1 MDLQKK
7 CSKTK
12 KNNHKSVSNSK
23 KKCNFVNYLHLF
35 RMKSFASDNYSGVHP
50 LILASISEANRHHAP
65 AYGND
70 AYTERAIQQFKRLL
84 GDSVELY
91 FTFIGTAANVLG
103 LKALTQPYHA
113 IICAETAHIN
123 IDECG
128 APERFTGCKLLTV
141 PAKDGKLRVEEIEKF
156 QSLVDFEHHVQP
168 KVISISQTTELGTL
182 YTPDE
187 IRGLADYAHSHNMY
201 LHVDGARISN
211 AAAALQMPVKN
222 FTFDCG
228 VDVLSFGGTKNGM
241 MYGEAIVFANASL
254 CENFKYIRKQ
264 GMQLA
269 SKMRYISA
277 QFSAYLNNDLYLKL
291 ASHANAMGQLL
302 AAKLREIPEIKITQ
316 EPTANAVFAIVPNK
330 IIAPLQNDYFFYE
343 WDEQTHEVR
352 WMCSWDTTEEDIEN
366 FIKRIK
372 TLI

>member
-1 MDLQKK
+1 
-7 CSKTK
+7 
-12 KNNHKSVSNSK
+12 
-23 KKCNFVNYLHLF
+23 
-35 RMKSFASDNYSGVHP
+35 MKGFASDNYSGVHP
-50 LILASISEANRHHAP
+50 QIMKALAEINVDHAA
-65 AYGND
+65 AYGGD
-70 AYTERAIQQFKRLL
+70 VYTEKAVQQFKQLL
-84 GDSVELY
+84 GESVEVY

-103 LKALTQPYHA
+103 LKALTQPHHA
-113 IICAETAHIN
+113 VICAETAHIHV
-123 IDECG
+123 DECG

-141 PAKDGKLRVEEIEKF
+141 STLDGKLRIADIEKF

-187 IRGLADYAHSHNMY
+187 IKALADYAHSHNMY
-201 LHVDGARISN
+201 LQMDGARIAN
-211 AAAALQMPVKN
+211 AAVALNMPIKE

-277 QFSAYLNNDLYLKL
+277 QFSAYLSDDLYLKT
-291 ASHANAMGQLL
+291 ARHANAMGRLL
-302 AAKLREIPEIKITQ
+302 VEKLNDIPEVEIIQKSA
-316 EPTANAVFAIVPNK
+316 ANAVFAK
-330 IIAPLQNDYFFYE
+330 IPKAIIKSLQEEYFFYE
-343 WDEQTHEVR
+343 WNEQNHEVR
-352 WMCSWDTTEEDIEN
+352 WMCSWDTTETEIEN
-366 FIKRIK
+366 FVFLIK
-372 TLI
+372 TLLKTE

>member
-1 MDLQKK
+1 MKK
-7 CSKTK
+7 
-12 KNNHKSVSNSK
+12 V
-23 KKCNFVNYLHLF
+23 
-35 RMKSFASDNYSGVHP
+35 MKGFASDNYSGVHP
-50 LILASISEANRHHAP
+50 QILKAISDVNVEHAI
-65 AYGND
+65 AYGGD
-70 AYTERAIQQFKRLL
+70 VYTEKAVQQFKQLL
-84 GDSVELY
+84 GEKVEVY

-103 LKALTQPYHA
+103 LKALTQPHHA
-113 IICAETAHIN
+113 VICAETAHIN
-123 IDECG
+123 VDECG

-141 PAKDGKLRVEEIEKF
+141 PTKDGKLRISDIEKF

-187 IRGLADYAHSHNMY
+187 IKDLADYAHSKNMF
-201 LHVDGARISN
+201 LQMDGARIAN
-211 AAAALQMPVKN
+211 AAAALDMPIKN

-277 QFSAYLNNDLYLKL
+277 QFSAYLSDDLYLKT
-291 ASHANAMGQLL
+291 ARHANAMAQLL
-302 AAKLREIPEIKITQ
+302 VEKLSAIPEVKITQ
-316 EPTANAVFAIVPNK
+316 KSTANAVFAKLPK
-330 IIAPLQNDYFFYE
+330 EIIKPLQDEYFFYE
-343 WDEQTHEVR
+343 WDEQNNEVR
-352 WMCSWDTTEEDIEN
+352 WMCSWDTTETEIEN
-366 FIKRIK
+366 FVSLIKKNIEK
-372 TLI
+372 FI

>member
-1 MDLQKK
+1 M
-7 CSKTK
+7 
-12 KNNHKSVSNSK
+12 N
-23 KKCNFVNYLHLF
+23 
-35 RMKSFASDNYSGVHP
+35 A
-50 LILASISEANRHHAP
+50 LAEGNVDHAI
-65 AYGND
+65 AYGGD
-70 AYTERAIQQFKRLL
+70 IYTEKTIQQFKQLL
-84 GDSVELY
+84 GNSVEVY

-103 LKALTQPYHA
+103 LRALTQSHHA
-113 IICAETAHIN
+113 VICTETAHIHV
-123 IDECG
+123 DECG

-141 PAKDGKLRVEEIEKF
+141 PTQDGKLRVENIEKF

-187 IRGLADYAHSHNMY
+187 TRVLANYAHSNNMF
-201 LHVDGARISN
+201 LQMAGARIAN
-211 AAAALQMPVKN
+211 AAAALNMPIKN

-277 QFSAYLNNDLYLKL
+277 QFSAYLADDLYLKT
-291 ASHANAMGQLL
+291 ARHANAMAQLL
-302 AAKLREIPEIKITQ
+302 VEKLNDIPEVKITQ
-316 EPTANAVFAIVPNK
+316 KSTANAVFAKLPK
-330 IIAPLQNDYFFYE
+330 AIIKPLQEEYFFYE
-343 WDEQTHEVR
+343 WDEQNHEVR
-352 WMCSWDTTEEDIEN
+352 WMCSWDTTETEIEN
-366 FIKRIK
+366 FVSLIK
-372 TLI
+372 TLLKTA

>member
-1 MDLQKK
+1 
-7 CSKTK
+7 
-12 KNNHKSVSNSK
+12 
-23 KKCNFVNYLHLF
+23 
-35 RMKSFASDNYSGVHP
+35 MKGFASDNYSGVHP
-50 LILASISEANRHHAP
+50 QILKALSEVNVDHAT
-65 AYGND
+65 AYGGD
-70 AYTERAIQQFKRLL
+70 GYTEKAIRQFKQLL
-84 GDSVELY
+84 GDSVEVY
-91 FTFIGTAANVLG
+91 FAFIGTAANVLG

-113 IICAETAHIN
+113 VICAETAHIN

-141 PAKDGKLRVEEIEKF
+141 PTKDGKLRISDIEKF

-187 IRGLADYAHSHNMY
+187 IKALADYAHAHNMY
-201 LHVDGARISN
+201 LQMDGARIAN
-211 AAAALQMPVKN
+211 AAVALNMPIKA

-264 GMQLA
+264 SMQLA

-277 QFSAYLNNDLYLKL
+277 QFSAYLSDDLYLKT
-291 ASHANAMGQLL
+291 ARQSNAMGQLL
-302 AAKLREIPEIKITQ
+302 IEKLKHIPEIEITQ
-316 EPTANAVFAIVPNK
+316 NAAANAVFAKLPK
-330 IIAPLQNDYFFYE
+330 DIIQPLQDEYFFYE

-352 WMCSWDTTEEDIEN
+352 WMCSWDTTETEIEN
-366 FIKRIK
+366 FV
-372 TLI
+372 TLIKKLLKTT